1 MKTVFIDIETIP
13 DSKKCDL
20 ALSRITKEYEREGK
34 SVTAEDVNRHM
45 GTIPQWCSIV
55 GLGIAV
61 NNDPVMSYWVGDETS
76 KGERATEVHLLKM
89 FWHID
94 NPREYWYGIVNRIH
108 FAIDQLNHQQAQG
121 SETLTLNFGDKDYD
135 FEEFLKTELAAIANR
150 LSKDAWGEYSPAM
163 RREILEKGPYIV
175 AQMRDQLC
183 ELRQPRLMVVEPVGV
198 NVINL

>member
-1 MKTVFIDIETIP
+1 MMVIEVSCKVS
-13 DSKKCDL
+13 SKMMSIIRNELYKV
-20 ALSRITKEYEREGK
+20 AAKAGGKYGK
-34 SVTAEDVNRHM
+34 SPVD
-45 GTIPQWCSIV
+45 
-55 GLGIAV
+55 
-61 NNDPVMSYWVGDETS
+61 DPGGD
-76 KGERATEVHLLKM
+76 
-89 FWHID
+89 ID